1 LHMSR
6 QSIEDLNPL
15 LPEPTTSGDLEKEY
29 SSSAEPRCRRL
40 RCRIPVMILLTVSVL
55 LNVALVVR
63 SMYPERRYA
72 SDQKLY
78 TPVQDILEYESK
90 VFLHTSDTSPYHGP
104 PSDTVDQAWEDLYS
118 FGVSRIPKNQ
128 AALMVNRTIAIPGD
142 EGNYV
147 LILNVFHLL
156 HCLNKLRQALHPDY
170 YPHYGAKGIDHNEH
184 CLNSIRQSLMCSVD
198 VTPIVWQW
206 DEKAQRSFI
215 RTDTLHSCRN
225 FENIRKW
232 AKENQ
237 LDREMIFTVHVED
250 DLD

>member
-1 LHMSR
+1 MNIKSL
-6 QSIEDLNPL
+6 EDLDPL
-15 LPEPTTSGDLEKEY
+15 LPESTTSGSLEKEY
-29 SSSAEPRCRRL
+29 SSSVEPRRRGL
-40 RCRIPVMILLTVSVL
+40 CCRIPLMALLAVSVL

-63 SMYPERRYA
+63 QMYPGRRFA

-78 TPVQDILEYESK
+78 SPVQDILKYETR
-90 VFLHTSDTSPYHGP
+90 VFLHTSDTSMYHGP
-104 PSDTVDQAWEDLYS
+104 PSDAVDQAWQDLYS
-118 FGVSRIPKNQ
+118 FGVSRIPKSQ

-156 HCLNKLRQALHPDY
+156 HCLNKLRQALYPDY
-170 YPHYGAKGIDHNEH
+170 YPHYGVKGIDHIEH

-198 VTPIVWQW
+198 VTPIVFQW
-206 DEKAQRSFI
+206 DEKEQRSFV

-225 FENIRKW
+225 FENIRGW
-232 AKENQ
+232 AKEHQ
-237 LDREMIFTVHVED
+237 LYGEVITTVHVED